1 MATKKKNNSRKALA
15 VALGIMGVAGLSLAS
30 ASQLTVNPA
39 DEVQVGVGTFANC
52 QGATPVTVDY
62 TYDTTTA
69 TTTSKVKDITFK
81 GILPACVGKSFTF
94 TLDYTLA
101 NGTPGTQLAPAARS
115 LLAADVTAAGY
126 TYTATAAS
134 ILLTSDLGA
143 VNVVI
148 K

>member
-30 ASQLTVNPA
+30 ASQLTVNPS

-52 QGATPVTVDY
+52 QGTTPITVDY

-69 TTTSKVKDITFK
+69 TTTSKIKDITFK
-81 GILPACVGKSFTF
+81 GIAAACINKNLTF

-101 NGTPGTQLAPAARS
+101 GGGAGTQLAPVAHA
-115 LLAADVTAAGY
+115 LVAADTTAAGY
-126 TYTATAAS
+126 TYTATAAN

-143 VNVVI
+143 VTVVI